1 MIFKKFWHALQAQ
14 VNKLAN
20 FFWTVD
26 PVAQLQFEYDK
37 AVDQLREGREG
48 LEQYRGLVERVS
60 RQVIQGEAEVAKFT
74 GKVKAYLKAGNRE
87 MAGKY
92 ALELQRA
99 KQQLAEN
106 KAQLEMHEKS
116 YQNNVKKIQSATQK
130 LGGLREKIQRYE
142 AELKMSS
149 AEAELAK
156 LSETFNFD
164 VTTDFGRIEQ
174 IIQERIDL
182 NRGKARVAADLSHEG
197 IVEIEA
203 EEQMEKAMADNAL
216 TDFEIEL
223 GLKTPETA
231 SVPEAVKELGPKET
245 VAEEETT
252 EKA

>member
-26 PVAQLQFEYDK
+26 PIAQLQFEYDK

-60 RQVIQGEAEVAKFT
+60 RQVSQGEAEVSKLT

-87 MAGKY
+87 VAGKF
-92 ALELQRA
+92 ALELQKA
-99 KQQLAEN
+99 KMQLAEN
-106 KAQLEMHEKS
+106 ETQLEMHEKS
-116 YQNNVKKIQSATQK
+116 YENNVKKIQNATQK
-130 LGGLREKIQRYE
+130 LAGLREKIQRYE

-182 NRGKARVAADLSHEG
+182 NRGKARVAADLSKEG
-197 IVEIEA
+197 IAEIEA
-203 EEQMEKAMADNAL
+203 EEQMEEAMAESAL
-216 TDFEIEL
+216 TDFEVEL

-231 SVPEAVKELGPKET
+231 SVQEAVKEIGPKET
-245 VAEEETT
+245 AAEEEAT
-252 EKA
+252 EKT